1 MTISHVEQR
10 IEDPQGRTQT
20 VMVNIGESPLAW
32 LHSRGHVSA
41 RHNIAGEKLREDWEK
56 AGLGAR
62 VTMGWDAAPREK
74 NRRGGAGGFDPNAMQ
89 MNAKARFDAAILAA
103 GPGLSDILWRV
114 VCAGEGIVAAEK
126 ALGWPTRSGK
136 LVLTLALDRVAD
148 WYRVP

>member
-32 LHSRGHVSA
+32 LHARGHVSA

-62 VTMGWDAAPREK
+62 V
-74 NRRGGAGGFDPNAMQ
+74 
-89 MNAKARFDAAILAA
+89 
-103 GPGLSDILWRV
+103 
-114 VCAGEGIVAAEK
+114 
-126 ALGWPTRSGK
+126 
-136 LVLTLALDRVAD
+136 
-148 WYRVP
+148 